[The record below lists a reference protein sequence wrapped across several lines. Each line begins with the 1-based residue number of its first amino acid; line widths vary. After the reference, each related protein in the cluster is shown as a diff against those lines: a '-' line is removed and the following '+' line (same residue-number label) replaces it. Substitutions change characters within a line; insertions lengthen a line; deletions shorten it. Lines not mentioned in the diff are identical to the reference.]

1 MSAEAPKTPSQRLA
15 AVLPA
20 AVQSRRLF
28 WPGGLSARL
37 LVLTVLFV
45 LVAELLILAP
55 SLATFEERWLS
66 DRISRAELVIEAY
79 NAAGVDLVTNTRRKN
94 LQDRAGVIGLSY
106 QKDGIKGIY
115 FQQPA
120 VMSTPYVVD
129 LRRSNVLAW
138 LAAPVRTLTSK
149 PGSNVRVFG
158 HTKGY
163 AGANYLEIVAPD
175 APLKQELISYVQR
188 LLWLSLLIS
197 IGTGALVYLSLNIFL
212 VRPMQRITL
221 AMERFRAD
229 PEDPHAH
236 IEPSGRR
243 DEVGRAEIELN
254 RMQAEVTAAFASRSR
269 LAALGEAVA
278 KINHDLR
285 NMLTSAQLAF
295 ERLSM
300 SVDPSV
306 ASALPRL
313 ERALDRAARLTTE
326 VLAYGK
332 SAEPMPTP
340 TMVDIRDVVEAAA
353 EDAGLAR
360 NGVKLTTNLKP
371 RDRVWADPDHL
382 QRMLLNLL
390 KNARQAVSGPD
401 RRVPG
406 AIRLTLKQTED
417 EAVIAITDDG
427 PGVPQKAMENLFQ
440 PFSGS
445 ARAGGTG
452 LGLAIAQELARA
464 HGGDLVLKRTGPTG
478 SVFEITLPAGVGAE
492 VPVQAS

>member
-1 MSAEAPKTPSQRLA
+1 M
-15 AVLPA
+15 
-20 AVQSRRLF
+20 
-28 WPGGLSARL
+28 
-37 LVLTVLFV
+37 
-45 LVAELLILAP
+45 
-55 SLATFEERWLS
+55 
-66 DRISRAELVIEAY
+66 
-79 NAAGVDLVTNTRRKN
+79 
-94 LQDRAGVIGLSY
+94 
-106 QKDGIKGIY
+106 
-115 FQQPA
+115 
-120 VMSTPYVVD
+120 
-129 LRRSNVLAW
+129 
-138 LAAPVRTLTSK
+138 
-149 PGSNVRVFG
+149 
-158 HTKGY
+158 
-163 AGANYLEIVAPD
+163 
-175 APLKQELISYVQR
+175 QR